1 MPSKPQFAVERNID
15 YTAVIHHLG
24 ALSKLSFGKPLDI
37 ESNRKAAVTA
47 TQRAKPALNPE
58 KFANEIRRL
67 VLVESKRA
75 GVGHIG
81 SSLSIAEIVALL
93 YSSVLNIKSPDDPE
107 RDRFILS
114 KGHAVLALYAAL
126 HLRGFLTRE
135 ELGTFCDDGTSLCGH
150 PEIEVPGVDF
160 ATGSLGMGL
169 SFAVGSALAARR
181 TNSSRKVFALVSD
194 AELNE
199 GALWESVLFAGHH
212 RLSNL
217 VVFVDQNGQQALG
230 YTKDVLDTS
239 SVEKKFCAFNW
250 DTHVVDGHDSRAML
264 DAVGR
269 LDYKSGAPHVFIAR
283 TTFGKGVSYMENQI
297 QWHYLPM
304 ADEQFKLAM
313 KEIETDATEAQP

>member
-1 MPSKPQFAVERNID
+1 M
-15 YTAVIHHLG
+15 
-24 ALSKLSFGKPLDI
+24 
-37 ESNRKAAVTA
+37 TA
-47 TQRAKPALNPE
+47 TQRAKPTLNPD

-67 VLVESKRA
+67 VLIESKRA

-126 HLRGFLTRE
+126 HLKGFLTRE

-150 PEIEVPGVDF
+150 PEIEVPGIDF

-169 SFAVGSALAARR
+169 SFGVGCALAAKK
-181 TNSSRKVFALVSD
+181 TNSSRKVYVLVSD

-212 RLSNL
+212 ALSNL

-239 SVEKKFCAFNW
+239 SVEKKFSAFNW
-250 DTHVVDGHDSRAML
+250 DTQVVDGHDCKAML
-264 DAVGR
+264 DAVCR
-269 LDYKSGAPHVFIAR
+269 LDYKSGAPHVLIAR

-304 ADEQFKLAM
+304 TDEQFQLAM
-313 KEIETDATEAQP
+313 KEIEIDATEAGR